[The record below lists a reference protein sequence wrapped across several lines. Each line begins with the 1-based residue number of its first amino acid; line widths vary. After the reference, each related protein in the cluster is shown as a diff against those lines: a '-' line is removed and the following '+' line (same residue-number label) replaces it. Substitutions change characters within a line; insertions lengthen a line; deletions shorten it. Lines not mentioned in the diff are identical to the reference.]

1 MHCRPGWPWLAL
13 LGAAPTVFA
22 QPAPYPAKP
31 VRIVV
36 GLAPGGG
43 ADTFARFIARNLTDT
58 LGQQVVVENRPG
70 AGGLIGGEY
79 VARSPAD
86 GYTLLVGGSG
96 QLAASLSHR
105 RMDPERDF
113 TPIVLA
119 MEQYFLLT
127 VHPSFPATNVA
138 ALIKLA
144 KARPGDMLY
153 ASAGAGSAGHL
164 AMEMFN
170 MTAGIKMIHVPY
182 KGAGAALADVMAGQV
197 PIIFSSPLGTVPVVK
212 TGRLRALATSG
223 PKRMTALPDVP
234 TIAEAALPG
243 FGTASFLGI
252 YGPPG
257 LPREI
262 VTRINGDVVRIIERP
277 ENREWLMRQGAEP
290 GAGTPE
296 QFAARIRADVDRLGK
311 VIRAIELKL

>member
-1 MHCRPGWPWLAL
+1 MDCRPGWLLLGL

-22 QPAPYPAKP
+22 QAAPYPAKP

-43 ADTFARFIARNLTDT
+43 ADTFARFIARNLTET

-79 VARSPAD
+79 VARSTAD